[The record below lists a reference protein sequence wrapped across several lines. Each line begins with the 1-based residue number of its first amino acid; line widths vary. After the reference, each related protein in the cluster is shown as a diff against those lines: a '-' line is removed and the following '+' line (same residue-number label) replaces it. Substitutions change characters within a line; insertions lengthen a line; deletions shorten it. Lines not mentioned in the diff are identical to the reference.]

1 MFVFTLSPVSQGS
14 PVRLWYCCGEGC
26 AVRRRGICERGV
38 TSSCF
43 SPVHI
48 TEDTVKLMCKVC
60 VAAVALTH
68 SNSVRVDENSH
79 SYIKFTHS
87 YKPEC
92 FQSAVYSK
100 EQNSSPEPTSTVHNI
115 ILSEYIYAPGRKCTS
130 TDTLTLLINLEFRK
144 VLK

>member
-1 MFVFTLSPVSQGS
+1 M
-14 PVRLWYCCGEGC
+14 
-26 AVRRRGICERGV
+26 RRRGICERGV

-48 TEDTVKLMCKVC
+48 TEDTVKLMCKAC
-60 VAAVALTH
+60 VAAVALTY

-79 SYIKFTHS
+79 SYIKFIYS

-92 FQSAVYSK
+92 FQSAVYSE
-100 EQNSSPEPTSTVHNI
+100 EQNSSPESTATEHNI
-115 ILSEYIYAPGRKCTS
+115 ILSKCIYAPGRKCTS
-130 TDTLTLLINLEFRK
+130 TDTHFLINVEFRK